1 MKILLLAVL
10 LGLVLSVDC
19 RRRKPQRGGKHGL
32 KKTKGKYNNDLSCRL
47 FADRVNTFLNTL
59 SKQNLRV
66 FSKSLPTNKR
76 SF

>member
-32 KKTKGKYNNDLSCRL
+32 KKTKGKSIIMINL
-47 FADRVNTFLNTL
+47 VVFL
-59 SKQNLRV
+59 
-66 FSKSLPTNKR
+66 PIG
-76 SF
+76 